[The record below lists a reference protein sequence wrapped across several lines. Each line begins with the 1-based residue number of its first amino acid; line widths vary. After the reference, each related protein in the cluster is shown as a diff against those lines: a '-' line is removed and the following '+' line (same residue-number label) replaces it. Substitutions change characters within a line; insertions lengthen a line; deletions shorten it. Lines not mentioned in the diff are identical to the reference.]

1 MLNEKCGLC
10 GQRIEFKDSDD
21 LVDDVVQLHAGVG
34 GLVHAS
40 CLQESAEAVVDFDRE
55 IETRRRA

>member
-1 MLNEKCGLC
+1 MLNERCGLC

-21 LVDDVVQLHAGVG
+21 LVDDVVQLHGGDG

-40 CLQESAEAVVDFDRE
+40 CVQSAAEELVDYEAE
-55 IETRRRA
+55 IGRMAS